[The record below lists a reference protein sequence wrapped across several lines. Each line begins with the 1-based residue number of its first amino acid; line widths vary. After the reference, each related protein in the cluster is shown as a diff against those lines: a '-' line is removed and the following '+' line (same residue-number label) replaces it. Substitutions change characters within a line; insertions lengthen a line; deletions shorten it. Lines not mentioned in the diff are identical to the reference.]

1 MKLAIAN
8 KCRARYLEAIYNL
21 LEEHGED
28 VGYIESNKLN
38 LPVVEDGEEGVMVV
52 TVSILK
58 SGEDD
63 YVSAREQYSDKLRE
77 RAERK
82 AKADA
87 KKKEKEEKE
96 GKQPSPPIQT
106 SNV

>member
-8 KCRARYLEAIYNL
+8 KCRTRYLEAIYNL
-21 LEEHGED
+21 LDERGED

-38 LPVVEDGEEGVMVV
+38 LPVVEDGEECVMVI

-58 SGEDD
+58 TGEDD
-63 YVSAREQYSDKLRE
+63 YMSAREQYTDKVRE

-82 AKADA
+82 ATADA
-87 KKKEKEEKE
+87 KKKGKEKEDK
-96 GKQPSPPIQT
+96 
-106 SNV
+106 

>member
-1 MKLAIAN
+1 MKLATAN
-8 KCRARYLEAIYNL
+8 KCRARYLEEIFDL
-21 LEEHGED
+21 LSTEGED

-38 LPVVEDGEEGVMVV
+38 LPVVQDGEEGIMVV

-63 YVSAREQYSDKLRE
+63 YVSAREQYADKVRD

-82 AKADA
+82 AKKDA
-87 KKKEKEEKE
+87 KSKEKE
-96 GKQPSPPIQT
+96 G
-106 SNV
+106 

>member
-1 MKLAIAN
+1 MKLSLAN
-8 KCRARYLEAIYNL
+8 KCRARYLEAIYDL

-38 LPVVEDGEEGVMVV
+38 LPVVEDGEEGIMVV

-63 YVSAREQYSDKLRE
+63 YVAAREQYSDKLRE

-82 AKADA
+82 AKADT
-87 KKKEKEEKE
+87 KKKEKEKTE
-96 GKQPSPPIQT
+96 
-106 SNV
+106 

>member
-1 MKLAIAN
+1 MKLSLAN
-8 KCRARYLEAIYNL
+8 KCRARYLSTLYDFLAER
-21 LEEHGED
+21 GED

-38 LPVVEDGEEGVMVV
+38 LPVVEDGEEGIMVV

-63 YVSAREQYSDKLRE
+63 YMSAREQYADKLTI

-87 KKKEKEEKE
+87 KKKEKTK
-96 GKQPSPPIQT
+96 
-106 SNV
+106 

>member
-1 MKLAIAN
+1 MKLSLAN

-38 LPVVEDGEEGVMVV
+38 LPVVEDGEEGIMVV

-63 YVSAREQYSDKLRE
+63 YVAAREQYSDKLRE

-87 KKKEKEEKE
+87 KKKEKEDK
-96 GKQPSPPIQT
+96 
-106 SNV
+106 

>member
-1 MKLAIAN
+1 MKLATAN
-8 KCRARYLEAIYNL
+8 KCRARYLEAIFDL
-21 LEEHGED
+21 LQDHGED

-38 LPVVEDGEEGVMVV
+38 LPVVEDGEEGIMVV

-63 YVSAREQYSDKLRE
+63 YVSARDQYADKVRD

-82 AKADA
+82 AKKEA
-87 KKKEKEEKE
+87 KVKAEAKDGE
-96 GKQPSPPIQT
+96 
-106 SNV
+106 

>member
-1 MKLAIAN
+1 MKLSLAN
-8 KCRARYLEAIYNL
+8 ECRAYYLSAIYDL
-21 LEEHGED
+21 LQEHGED

-38 LPVVEDGEEGVMVV
+38 LPVVWQGEEGVMTI

-58 SGEDD
+58 SGEDE
-63 YVSAREQYSDKLRE
+63 YMAARDQYADKLKA

-87 KKKEKEEKE
+87 KKKEKEKTE
-96 GKQPSPPIQT
+96 
-106 SNV
+106 

>member
-1 MKLAIAN
+1 MKLSLAN
-8 KCRARYLEAIYNL
+8 ACRAAYLAEIYEL
-21 LEEHGED
+21 LDDRGED

-38 LPVVEDGEEGVMVV
+38 MPVVWEGEEGIMTI

-63 YVSAREQYSDKLRE
+63 YMAAREQYADKVKL

-87 KKKEKEEKE
+87 KKKEKEDK
-96 GKQPSPPIQT
+96 
-106 SNV
+106 